1 MLSDW
6 KSASDDLHGIAL
18 RAMSDLFAS
27 AAGSG
32 VSNMACT
39 YVEVYNDQ
47 CNDLL
52 GGTKRLALREG
63 THGVP
68 YVDGLVQER
77 VASLDEAME
86 ALSKGNARRTV
97 AQMKMNQRSSRGH
110 AVFTLEVTSGGRSG
124 KLVLV
129 DLAGMES
136 SKKSYAVEGASSA
149 PQRREEARHINTS
162 LYALGTVIERL
173 SSAARAPPGAVSA
186 HIPFRDA
193 KLTRLLQDC
202 MQSGTVAFVVTL
214 RAEPSNLDE
223 CAATLRFAQR
233 ARAVPVV
240 VRPHIEALAQDPAA
254 LQLELKAVTR
264 ELAQAKAL
272 IERLQ
277 RETLAERRGGAGG
290 ARQAQAQET
299 TEEARESQLR
309 AGRLQLGQ
317 LAEQMSELVEQTRAV
332 QQEKQKQQQSVASAP
347 AFSWPWSRQ
356 EEVEETNA
364 SDELH
369 QQTSAVALQSTADR
383 PGTKRKAKAT
393 ARGGGGVETERAS
406 MGEDASAAA
415 AVKEAIEQA
424 KAEGRAAKAAAAE
437 AVRREQVRA
446 AKAVRAAQA
455 AAEEERRRLEA
466 EKRDWREKAAVEA
479 DKRTKS
485 AIKAASALEQAE
497 QKLTAAEA
505 RAVAAEKAAAEERLR
520 AERAEAAATAA
531 SEGFAKAATPGK
543 TGARAHANA
552 PAADAAVPA
561 ADVVAS
567 PPLSPSGE
575 GSASSRAAARRLQR
589 AQQRGTFVDRVAED
603 ERLAQLHNL
612 AQEELQQIRELA
624 GTLEA
629 LRGLEPTLAAGV
641 AVAAAA
647 AAALAA
653 VAAAQPAP
661 FRIQGVVTAATAPA
675 APPSRK
681 SRISLH
687 RPSREDYTC
696 RVRCPRCSTMLQF
709 QRHPSATHQ
718 DVNCGAC
725 SATFVA
731 RYTYDDG
738 DGRHGGRSVAGA
750 PPPPSSSFTPRTA
763 AVLEVSEREAKQ
775 LAELQG
781 LFPALPQSELRAAL
795 EQYGWNVN
803 RAACELMDDLG
814 LQ

>member
-1 MLSDW
+1 
-6 KSASDDLHGIAL
+6 
-18 RAMSDLFAS
+18 MSDLFAS

-63 THGVP
+63 THGAP

-254 LQLELKAVTR
+254 LQLELKAVTK

-552 PAADAAVPA
+552 PAADAAVPT

-629 LRGLEPTLAAGV
+629 LRGLEHDTGSGGGGGGGGGGGAGGGGSRATGTVPYPGSSDGGDGTSGATLA
-641 AVAAAA
+641 
-647 AAALAA
+647 
-653 VAAAQPAP
+653 Q
-661 FRIQGVVTAATAPA
+661 
-675 APPSRK
+675 